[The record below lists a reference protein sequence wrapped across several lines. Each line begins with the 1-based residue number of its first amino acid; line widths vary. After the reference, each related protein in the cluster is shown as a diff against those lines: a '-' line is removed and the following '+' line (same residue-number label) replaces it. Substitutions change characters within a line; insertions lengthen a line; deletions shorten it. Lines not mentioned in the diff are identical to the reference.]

1 LTHYQPE
8 LADETIDHLA
18 QVSRYALRKSE
29 HEWTL
34 LGEEVEFITVTV
46 GGRGGLP

>member
-1 LTHYQPE
+1 LTHHQPE

-18 QVSRYALRKSE
+18 GFRYALGKSE

-34 LGEEVEFITVTV
+34 LGEEAEFITVTV
-46 GGRGGLP
+46 GGRGGLA